1 MLVSLSVCNNSGVGG
16 SLSNRDNSTKQAND
30 SASLAT
36 ALYASVT
43 KTTAG
48 GSSNDPN
55 SSVATTTY
63 SVAKHDENAGAA
75 LAGNYSDVAK
85 DTPTAAA
92 RGMVVMDDSGKD
104 EAGYSTIRMTQ
115 YCHHCCREV
124 SAQEQEL
131 VNYQGNLWHPHCFV

>member
-1 MLVSLSVCNNSGVGG
+1 M
-16 SLSNRDNSTKQAND
+16 
-30 SASLAT
+30 
-36 ALYASVT
+36 
-43 KTTAG
+43 
-48 GSSNDPN
+48 
-55 SSVATTTY
+55 ATTTY
-63 SVAKHDENAGAA
+63 SVAKQEDGGGAA

-85 DTPTAAA
+85 DTPTAA